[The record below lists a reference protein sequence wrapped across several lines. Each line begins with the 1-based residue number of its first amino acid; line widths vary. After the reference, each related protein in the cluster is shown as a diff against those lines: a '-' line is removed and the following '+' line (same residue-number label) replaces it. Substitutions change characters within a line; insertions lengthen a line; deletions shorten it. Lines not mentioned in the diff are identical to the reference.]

1 MSVHIS
7 KLCAASFYHLH
18 NISRIR
24 RFLSFDSTKAL
35 VHALITSRVDYCNGL
50 LYGLPATQLNK
61 IQRVLNA
68 AARLVC
74 RSPRYCHITPLVYNL
89 HWLPVNLRIRFKVL
103 LFVFKAIHG
112 IAPSYISDLIFVKP
126 NSSYNLRSS
135 SAGILLAF
143 PARKT
148 KRTLGDRSFSV
159 AAPTLW
165 NELPRELRDLEDFK
179 SFKQKLKTHLFIEAY
194 S

>member
-1 MSVHIS
+1 M
-7 KLCAASFYHLH
+7 
-18 NISRIR
+18 
-24 RFLSFDSTKAL
+24 
-35 VHALITSRVDYCNGL
+35 ITSRVDYCNSL

-74 RSPRYCHITPLVYNL
+74 RSPPYCHITPLMHNL
-89 HWLPVNLRIRFKVL
+89 LWLPVNLRVCFKVL

-112 IAPSYISDLIFVKP
+112 IAPSYISDLILVKP

-143 PARKT
+143 PSRKT
-148 KRTLGDRSFSV
+148 KRTLCDRSFSV
-159 AAPTLW
+159 AALTIW
-165 NELPRELRDLEDFK
+165 NKLPRELRDLEDF
-179 SFKQKLKTHLFIEAY
+179 Y
-194 S
+194 